1 MIDLRTLYPWDKET
15 VLSSVARTGRLVVV
29 QEPPHTAGMA
39 AEIAATVA
47 EEAIYDLAAPVVR
60 VTGFDA
66 PLPPFAFE
74 SYGILDQSDVASG
87 IMRALAE

>member
-1 MIDLRTLYPWDKET
+1 DLRTLYPWDTEA
-15 VLSSVARTGRLVVV
+15 VLSSVSRTGRLVVV

-39 AEIAATVA
+39 AEISATVA

-66 PLPPFAFE
+66 PLPPYAYE
-74 SYGILDQSDVASG
+74 SYGVLGAEDVTAG
-87 IMRALAE
+87 IMRSLAE

>member
-1 MIDLRTLYPWDKET
+1 
-15 VLSSVARTGRLVVV
+15 VV
-29 QEPPHTAGMA
+29 QEPPQTAGMA

-74 SYGILDQSDVASG
+74 SYGILAQGDVTAG
-87 IMRALAE
+87 IIKALTE